1 MSTASRNAI
10 LGKLSSTK
18 VSVPAAPF
26 PHEDMKVNNHHL
38 SDEDPTIEFVENFRA
53 AGGVF
58 VYCEGFYE
66 LIESLVKFMKR
77 EQWSNVYC
85 WNHQLLE
92 ALGEFDYHE
101 VTTSQRL
108 DKVEVALTTCEG
120 LVSSNGSILY
130 SSNPSSNLGLVQ
142 NANTLITVA
151 FHDQLYSSRADLLK
165 RIRKKYLHT
174 PAILDFVTG
183 PTTTGHIEGQIAH
196 GPKEMY
202 LFLMENE

>member
-1 MSTASRNAI
+1 MSTASRNSI

-18 VSVPAAPF
+18 VNVPNAPF
-26 PHEDMKVNNHHL
+26 PQEDLKMNNRHQ
-38 SDEDPTIEFVENFRA
+38 SDEDPTIDFVENFRK

-66 LIESLVKFMKR
+66 LIESLVKFMR
-77 EQWSNVYC
+77 NENWGNVYC
-85 WNHQLLE
+85 WNHQLLN
-92 ALGEFDYHE
+92 ALAEFDFHD
-101 VTTSQRL
+101 VSTSKRL

-151 FHDQLYSSRADLLK
+151 FHDQLYTSRKEVLSQ
-165 RIRKKYLHT
+165 IEKKYLHT

-183 PTTTGHIEGQIAH
+183 PTTTGHVEGQIAH
-196 GPKEMY
+196 GPREMY